1 MQAGLTVETIEIDA
15 YQLAVLHPYAGVVN
29 QVRYA
34 ARWADL
40 IVGAVLHARLG
51 LDDPDAILQSL
62 LHPHD
67 AREPRVWRAIC
78 HVELHRCCTL
88 WLFGGACCASA
99 LGSSEQRSPTHQS
112 PPLRNCRHG
121 SEPRLEALQA
131 RPDRRLI

>member
-1 MQAGLTVETIEIDA
+1 MEAGLTVETIEIGA

-29 QVRYA
+29 QVRYT

-51 LDDPDAILQSL
+51 LDDLDAILQSL
-62 LHPHD
+62 LHHHD

-88 WLFGGACCASA
+88 LLFEGLVVHQPWVAR
-99 LGSSEQRSPTHQS
+99 SS
-112 PPLRNCRHG
+112 
-121 SEPRLEALQA
+121 
-131 RPDRRLI
+131 